1 MTRTDERREEL
12 KKAGCQP
19 NVTAAFKELKAISA
33 IPILYRVV
41 IDNGRASEDLLT
53 CCDDGLAY
61 CFPGNGTMKEY
72 TSNKALL
79 TTEITDIC
87 ARHKSFSFSLY
98 IVNPLTGVQGGEVKL
113 TLNKMEAPK
122 SFCIKFDPK
131 SRRFSCL
138 SYSDTSEPDNG
149 EPVEDGDDV
158 YQTKMLTDE
167 FRNDYQPFRRRSFN
181 YAKGLKELKTRITP
195 VEQQQQFSKQE
206 STTLSQ
212 DLINAARELDEKR
225 KKRKRTRDRVLGALG
240 VVGLGAAAIMA
251 NPITQRAVV
260 KAIDKYWK
268 GGAHD
273 PEKNEN
279 KESES

>member
-1 MTRTDERREEL
+1 MTRTEERREEL
-12 KKAGCQP
+12 KKAGCQQDAA
-19 NVTAAFKELKAISA
+19 TAFRKLKAISA

-61 CFPGNGTMKEY
+61 CFPGNGKMKEY

-87 ARHKSFSFSLY
+87 SRHKSFAFSLY
-98 IVNPLTGVQGGEVKL
+98 MVNPLTNGIQGGEVKL
-113 TLNKMEAPK
+113 TTLNKMEAPK
-122 SFCIKFDPK
+122 SFCIRFDRE
-131 SRRFSCL
+131 SRRFSYSL
-138 SYSDTSEPDNG
+138 YSDTTGPENG
-149 EPVEDGDDV
+149 EPVEMEDDV
-158 YQTKMLTDE
+158 CQTKMLTDE

-206 STTLSQ
+206 FTTLSQ
-212 DLINAARELDEKR
+212 DLINTARELDEKR

-273 PEKNEN
+273 PERNEN
-279 KESES
+279 T